1 MHLQKLHNVGM
12 AQVIEEGSELK
23 LILSPLERL
32 GALHGSMTLPK
43 SALIRSYVMDT
54 PWNRKDGMIGVRAP
68 GTGFPWLIMLGTLR
82 GRGFKDFATVYG
94 KGPANVYE
102 FEGQEFRRWIVTVRE
117 L

>member
-54 PWNRKDGMIGVRAP
+54 PRNRKDGMIGVRVIGTSLP
-68 GTGFPWLIMLGTLR
+68 GLIMLGTFR

-102 FEGQEFRRWIVTVRE
+102 FEGQEFHRWIVTVRE

>member
-1 MHLQKLHNVGM
+1 MHLQKVHNVGM

-32 GALHGSMTLPK
+32 GALHGSMTFPK

-54 PWNRKDGMIGVRAP
+54 PWNRKVGMIGVRAP
-68 GTGFPWLIMLGTLR
+68 GTGCPWLIMLGTLR
-82 GRGFKDFATVYG
+82 GRGFKDFAAVYG